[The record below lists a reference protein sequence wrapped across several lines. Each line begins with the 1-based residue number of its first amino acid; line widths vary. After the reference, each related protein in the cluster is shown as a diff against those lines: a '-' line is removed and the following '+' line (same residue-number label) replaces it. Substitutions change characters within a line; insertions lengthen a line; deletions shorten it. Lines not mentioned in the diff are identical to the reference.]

1 MLSINNL
8 LILLILFI
16 LITNVKLD
24 LGGPC
29 FSMSTMEGFACGLG
43 VHKTFKL
50 SLIVYVIFQG
60 IGNNS
65 MDVIN

>member
-1 MLSINNL
+1 M
-8 LILLILFI
+8 
-16 LITNVKLD
+16 
-24 LGGPC
+24 

-43 VHKTFKL
+43 VHKNIQIITDCL
-50 SLIVYVIFQG
+50 CYIPG